1 MRIFGEYAFLEDSR
15 YTSQAKNAA
24 TAILLSLLRFSSEFV
39 ARMSASE
46 IRDPHVAMA
55 RPQGRSRPSS
65 TGYGR
70 A

>member
-24 TAILLSLLRFSSEFV
+24 AVNLMSLLRFSSGFV

-46 IRDPHVAMA
+46 IRDPHLAIA
-55 RPQGRSRPSS
+55 RP
-65 TGYGR
+65 
-70 A
+70 